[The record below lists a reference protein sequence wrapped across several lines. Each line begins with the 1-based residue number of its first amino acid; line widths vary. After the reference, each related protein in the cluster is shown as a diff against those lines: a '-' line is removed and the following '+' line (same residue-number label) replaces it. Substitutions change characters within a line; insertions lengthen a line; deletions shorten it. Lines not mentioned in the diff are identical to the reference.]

1 MLKYFEVL
9 LLHPAI
15 FTYQAPLKREHEQ
28 TSASTAK
35 FFTHFTLEWSSPL
48 IVFLLL
54 HNPINYMLQP
64 LPPSPLPPH
73 QPHVL
78 NTGLNCDFI

>member
-15 FTYQAPLKREHEQ
+15 FTYQTPLKREHEQ

-35 FFTHFTLEWSSPL
+35 F
-48 IVFLLL
+48 L
-54 HNPINYMLQP
+54 HISL
-64 LPPSPLPPH
+64 
-73 QPHVL
+73 
-78 NTGLNCDFI
+78 